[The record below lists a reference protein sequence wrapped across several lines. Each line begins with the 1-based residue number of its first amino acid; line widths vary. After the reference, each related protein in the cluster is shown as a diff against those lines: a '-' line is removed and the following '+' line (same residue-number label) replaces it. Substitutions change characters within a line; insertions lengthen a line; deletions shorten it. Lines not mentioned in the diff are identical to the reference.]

1 MSGNQIIKKVML
13 IILILFVIFSTV
25 SIRSVYASNFISS
38 GDDFISTG
46 KDEYEQ
52 NQPIEQAKVR
62 NLSKMIY
69 NILLAIGT
77 AIAVIVGL
85 ILGIQFMT
93 GSVEQKSKIKESLI
107 PYIAG
112 CVVLFGAFGI
122 WKLVVLIVEKI

>member
-1 MSGNQIIKKVML
+1 MDKNQIIKKVML
-13 IILILFVIFSTV
+13 IILILFVMFSTV
-25 SIRSVYASNFISS
+25 SIQSVYASDFIQG

-46 KDEYEQ
+46 KDEYEKD
-52 NQPIEQAKVR
+52 QPINQD
-62 NLSKMIY
+62 NLQDLSKTIY

-85 ILGIQFMT
+85 ILGIKFMT